1 MSEERG
7 TGTKMSSQEEN
18 MKNKEIYL
26 LEIAI
31 LQYFHCISAIFTRG
45 KKQLTVDMISG
56 GRSYSDLSLD
66 RRQGQDIQS
75 RRFL

>member
-18 MKNKEIYL
+18 MKNKETYL

-31 LQYFHCISAIFTRG
+31 LQYFHCIFAIFTRG

-56 GRSYSDLSLD
+56 GRLYSELSLD

>member
-18 MKNKEIYL
+18 MKNKEIYF

-31 LQYFHCISAIFTRG
+31 LQYFHISAIFTRG

-66 RRQGQDIQS
+66 SRQGQDIQS